1 MPRILKAPPTTEAAE
16 LSAFAF
22 DDLTDSARSHLLAAR
37 RETTELLAA
46 ARQEAE
52 RIRRQAEQDGRAAA
66 EGAMEQIVADR
77 VAAQVAMVVPALERA
92 VSDIQTARAACL
104 GRWESAALGV
114 ATAIA
119 ARVIRRE
126 VAHVPEISLSLVREA
141 LELAAGSSDLQLRMH
156 PDDVAALGTQVESL
170 LGQLARRGREALIA
184 DAAITRGGCRVDT
197 RAGSIDQQFEAQL
210 ARIEQELR

>member
-1 MPRILKAPPTTEAAE
+1 MSRVLKAPPTTEAAE

-22 DDLTDSARSHLLAAR
+22 DDLGDCSRTHLVTAR
-37 RETTELLAA
+37 REAAELLAA

-66 EGAMEQIVADR
+66 ESAIEQTIADR
-77 VAAQVAMVVPALERA
+77 VAVQVATLVPALQQA
-92 VSDIQTARAACL
+92 VADIQAARMECL
-104 GRWESAALGV
+104 VRWEAAALGV

-126 VAHVPEISLSLVREA
+126 VARAPDISLSLVREA

-156 PDDVAALGTQVESL
+156 PDDVAALGVQVEGL

>member
-1 MPRILKAPPTTEAAE
+1 MPRILKAQPTTEAAE

-22 DDLTDSARSHLLAAR
+22 DDLADSARSHLSATR
-37 RETTELLAA
+37 REAAELLAA
-46 ARQEAE
+46 ARLEAE

-66 EGAMEQIVADR
+66 EAAFERTVADR
-77 VAAQVAMVVPALERA
+77 VATQVATLVPALERA
-92 VSDIQTARAACL
+92 VTDIQSARTACL
-104 GRWESAALGV
+104 VRWEAAALSV

-126 VAHVPEISLSLVREA
+126 VAHTPEISLALVREA

-156 PDDVAALGTQVESL
+156 PDDVAALGTQVECL
-170 LGQLARRGREALIA
+170 LGQLARVGREALIA

>member
-1 MPRILKAPPTTEAAE
+1 MSRVLKAPPANEATE

-22 DDLTDSARSHLLAAR
+22 DDLADSARTHLAAAR
-37 RETTELLAA
+37 REAAELLAA
-46 ARQEAE
+46 ARQEAG
-52 RIRRQAEQDGRAAA
+52 RIRREAEQVGRAAA
-66 EGAMEQIVADR
+66 ESAIEQTIDERVATQVATLVPGLQRAVADIQ
-77 VAAQVAMVVPALERA
+77 AARTECIV
-92 VSDIQTARAACL
+92 
-104 GRWESAALGV
+104 RWETAALGV

-126 VAHVPEISLSLVREA
+126 VAHAPEISLSLVREA
-141 LELAAGSSDLQLRMH
+141 LELAAGSTDLQLRMH
-156 PDDVAALGTQVESL
+156 PDDVAALGAQVESL

-210 ARIEQELR
+210 ARIEQELS

>member
-1 MPRILKAPPTTEAAE
+1 MSRVLKAPPAPEAAA

-22 DDLTDSARSHLLAAR
+22 DDLGDSARLQLSAAR
-37 RETTELLAA
+37 REAAELLAA

-52 RIRRQAEQDGRAAA
+52 RIRRQAEHDGRAGA
-66 EGAMEQIVADR
+66 ESAIEQAIADR
-77 VAAQVAMVVPALERA
+77 VAAQVATLLPALQRA
-92 VSDIQTARAACL
+92 VADIQVARAECL
-104 GRWESAALGV
+104 VRWEAAALGV

-126 VAHVPEISLSLVREA
+126 VAHAPEISLSLVREA
-141 LELAAGSSDLQLRMH
+141 LELAAGSTDLQLRMH
-156 PDDVAALGTQVESL
+156 PDDVAALGPQVESL